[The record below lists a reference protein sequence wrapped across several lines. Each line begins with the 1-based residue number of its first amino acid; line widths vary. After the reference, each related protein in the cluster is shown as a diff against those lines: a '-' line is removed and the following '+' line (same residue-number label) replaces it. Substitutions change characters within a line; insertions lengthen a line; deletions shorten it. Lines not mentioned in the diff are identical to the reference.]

1 MAGQMA
7 VLLLLVL
14 IAQLRSLSAAFLPLK
29 KPPRAKLRG
38 AIVAQAYRP
47 KLVRSVS
54 KTLQRTAGNS
64 LRPTERLVELPP
76 LSEERR
82 QEVTGLMGDFDRLYP
97 TVALK
102 QHEMRA
108 EYQAHFRPQAS
119 SQAWEEMDPMS
130 FAQLFSAELP
140 IKGFVDVGSGLGK
153 LVVMA
158 SSMTRVPCWGV
169 ELSPTRAAAAAEG
182 LKRLAEGRRGDVRL
196 VQGNCLRDLPRE
208 ALERA
213 SHFLLTMR
221 RVGKLPA
228 GTRQVAERFLDL
240 LAATPGT
247 GPRIV
252 WSVGKRLEPREGLE
266 HVSASFLRAQ
276 WSDAEDV
283 LVHRYTL

>member
-1 MAGQMA
+1 MA
-7 VLLLLVL
+7 VPLLLVL
-14 IAQLRSLSAAFLPLK
+14 IAQLSRSLSTNAFLT
-29 KPPRAKLRG
+29 ARG
-38 AIVAQAYRP
+38 GIVAREAYRP
-47 KLVRSVS
+47 KLIRAVS
-54 KTLQRTAGNS
+54 KTLQKTAGSS
-64 LRPTERLVELPP
+64 LRPSERLVELPA
-76 LSEERR
+76 LSEART
-82 QEVTGLMGDFDRLYP
+82 QEATALIREFDRLYP
-97 TVALK
+97 RVALK

-119 SQAWEEMDPMS
+119 SQAWEEMDPLS
-130 FAQLFSAELP
+130 FVQLFSAEELP
-140 IKGFVDVGSGLGK
+140 IEGFVDVGSGLGK

-158 SSMTRVPCWGV
+158 SSIATVPCWGV
-169 ELSPTRAAAAAEG
+169 ELSPIRAAAAAEG
-182 LKRLAEGRRGDVRL
+182 LKRLAHSWRKGEVRL

-208 ALERA
+208 ALEA

-240 LAATPGT
+240 LAATPGPT
-247 GPRIV
+247 RTV
-252 WSVGKRLEPREGLE
+252 WSVGKRLEPRAGLE